1 MIRIGF
7 SKDVHPL
14 VEGEKLLIGGIEIEH
29 YKGTHGYSDGD
40 CLLHAIAESLLGAL
54 ALGDLGKFFPDD
66 NPDYKDYDSK
76 LILKEVYNYVSSKGY
91 EIVNLDCM
99 ISLEKPKLRDHIH
112 DMRALISGLLKCDI
126 KRVSIKA
133 TTHEGMGFVGEEKGI
148 LCEAIVLLERS
159 DFIYDWWKVK
169 FFLFFS

>member
-29 YKGTHGYSDGD
+29 YKGSSGYSDGD
-40 CLLHAIAESLLGAL
+40 CLLHAIAESILGAL

-66 NPDYKDYDSK
+66 NPKYKDYDSK
-76 LILKEVYNYVSSKGY
+76 LILKEVFDYVRGKGY
-91 EIVNLDCM
+91 EISNLDCM
-99 ISLEKPKLRDHIH
+99 VSLEKPKLRPYIN
-112 DMRALISGLLKCDI
+112 DMREVISSILKCDI
-126 KRVSIKA
+126 KRVSVKA
-133 TTHEGMGFVGEEKGI
+133 TTHEGLGFVGEEKGI

-159 DFIYDWWKVK
+159 DFIYD
-169 FFLFFS
+169 